1 MLLFYM
7 WPVFY
12 TTNTSRLKSREWKI
26 NDYDELLI
34 VNIKF
39 ARIYSLLMDTRSDCV
54 KAKLIYM
61 VIEEASTFKFYE
73 TLVYRK
79 G

>member
-1 MLLFYM
+1 M

-12 TTNTSRLKSREWKI
+12 TANTSRLKSREWKI

-39 ARIYSLLMDTRSDCV
+39 TRIYSLLMDTRYT
-54 KAKLIYM
+54 A
-61 VIEEASTFKFYE
+61 
-73 TLVYRK
+73 
-79 G
+79 